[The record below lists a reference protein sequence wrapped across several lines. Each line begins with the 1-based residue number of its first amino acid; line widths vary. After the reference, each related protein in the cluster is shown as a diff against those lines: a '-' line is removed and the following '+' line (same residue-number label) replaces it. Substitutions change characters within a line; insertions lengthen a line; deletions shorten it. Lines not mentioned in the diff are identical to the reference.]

1 MFNLPLVVPPL
12 SQAAADAEVYD
23 MPYIAR
29 RLAEVMDEAS
39 IEHACFLIDD
49 VYSMAVDWHC
59 MYILW
64 QCD

>member
-29 RLAEVMDEAS
+29 SLAGVMDEARNKLRS
-39 IEHACFLIDD
+39 LFPAGFCI
-49 VYSMAVDWHC
+49 
-59 MYILW
+59 
-64 QCD
+64 

>member
-29 RLAEVMDEAS
+29 SLAGVMDEARNKL
-39 IEHACFLIDD
+39 ACSVLD
-49 VYSMAVDWHC
+49 VVCNMTADWRC
-59 MYILW
+59 TL
-64 QCD
+64 

>member
-29 RLAEVMDEAS
+29 RLAEVMDEARNKRVP
-39 IEHACFLIDD
+39 CLL
-49 VYSMAVDWHC
+49 Y
-59 MYILW
+59 
-64 QCD
+64 CDSWLTLYDC